1 QAPEVGAVFAGSHG
15 EYPPFRHMFP
25 DPTRRARVLAR
36 FFTATVRDA
45 LPFGTV
51 DAAIADDGR
60 LLGGAVWLPPGAFP
74 WSTRRELRSMPML
87 LGVAWVAP
95 GAFLDF
101 ARMGA
106 NAERLHP
113 HERQWNLETMGIV
126 PAAQGHG
133 LGSRLIAPGLAR
145 ADAQRLPCYLT
156 TGRAENLR
164 FYQRFGFQVVAE
176 KLALVPN
183 GPTAW
188 GMRRAPAQLRD
199 GGRRGPP
206 TPRPRPSRA
215 GAVGPPE
222 PCCWRD
228 LLSRRRVAIGLDTD
242 EPI

>member
-1 QAPEVGAVFAGSHG
+1 
-15 EYPPFRHMFP
+15 M
-25 DPTRRARVLAR
+25 LAR

-45 LPFGTV
+45 LPFRAV
-51 DAAIADDGR
+51 DAAIADDDR
-60 LLGGAVWLPPGAFP
+60 LLGVAVWLPPGALP
-74 WSTRRELRSMPML
+74 WSTRRKLRSMPML

-106 NAERLHP
+106 NAERLHH
-113 HERQWNLETMGIV
+113 HERHWNLETMGIA

-133 LGSRLIAPGLAR
+133 LGSRLIAHGLAR

-164 FYQRFGFQVVAE
+164 FYQRFGFQVVAD

-188 GMRRAPAQLRD
+188 GMRRPPAQLRD
-199 GGRRGPP
+199 GRGP
-206 TPRPRPSRA
+206 
-215 GAVGPPE
+215 
-222 PCCWRD
+222 
-228 LLSRRRVAIGLDTD
+228 
-242 EPI
+242 